1 MSALELSLVSIFFI
15 IRMWSVKNR
24 VPVGS
29 SQGRPETPEE
39 FFKMN
44 AQITP
49 AASPS
54 DLDSFWMPFTANRQ
68 FKASPRMLARAEGM
82 YYWTD
87 DGREV
92 LDGVAGLWCV
102 NAGHGRREITEAVTR
117 QLSTMEF
124 APTFQMGHPV
134 AFELANRLAKIA
146 PPGME
151 RLFFTNSG
159 SESVDTAL
167 KIAVAYHRARGA
179 GQRTR
184 FIGREKGYHGVGFGG
199 MSVGGMVNNR
209 KVFGS
214 SMLPGVD
221 HLPHTLDIGHN
232 AFSRGLPHWG
242 AHLANELERLIAL
255 HDASTIAAVIV
266 EPISGSAGVVL
277 PPLGYLKRLR
287 EICDKHEILLIFDE
301 VITGFGRVGKP
312 FAALAFDVTPDLM
325 TTAKGLTNG
334 AIPMGAVFAQRR
346 IYDAFMQGPENAI
359 ELFHGYTYSAHPVA
373 CAAALAT
380 LDIYAKEGLLTR
392 AATLAPQW
400 EDAIHSLRGVPH
412 VIDVRNYGLIGAVEL
427 ESRAG
432 KPGARAFDVFV
443 KCFERGVMVRQTGD
457 VIAMS
462 PPLIIEPKQIA
473 RIVETLGAVI
483 RETD

>member
-1 MSALELSLVSIFFI
+1 MNAELS
-15 IRMWSVKNR
+15 
-24 VPVGS
+24 
-29 SQGRPETPEE
+29 
-39 FFKMN
+39 
-44 AQITP
+44 P
-49 AASPS
+49 ALSNG
-54 DLDSFWMPFTANRQ
+54 DLDAFWMPFTANRQ
-68 FKASPRMLARAEGM
+68 FKANPRLLTRAEGM
-82 YYWTD
+82 YYWAT
-87 DGREV
+87 DGRQV

-102 NAGHGRREITEAVTR
+102 NAGHGRREITDAVTK

-124 APTFQMGHPV
+124 APAFQMGHPI

-146 PPGME
+146 PSGLD
-151 RLFFTNSG
+151 RIFFTNSG

-167 KIAVAYHRARGA
+167 KIAIAYHRSRGN
-179 GQRTR
+179 GQRIR

-209 KVFGS
+209 KIFGS
-214 SMLPGVD
+214 SMVPGVD
-221 HLPHTLDIGHN
+221 HLPHTLDLGHN

-266 EPISGSAGVVL
+266 EPISGSAGVIL
-277 PPLGYLKRLR
+277 PPVGYLKRLR
-287 EICDKHEILLIFDE
+287 EICDKNDILLIFDE
-301 VITGFGRVGKP
+301 VITGFGRTGKP
-312 FAALAFDVTPDLM
+312 FAAQSFDVTADLM

-334 AIPMGAVFAQRR
+334 AVPMGAVFAQRK
-346 IYDAFMQGPENAI
+346 IYDALMQGPENAI

-380 LDIYAKEGLLTR
+380 LDIYEKEGLLTR
-392 AATLAPQW
+392 AATLAPKW
-400 EDAIHSLRGVPH
+400 EDAVHSVRGAKH
-412 VIDVRNYGLIGAVEL
+412 VIDVRNYGLIAAVEL

-432 KPGARAFDVFV
+432 KPGARAFDVFL

-462 PPLIIEPKQIA
+462 PPLIIEEKQIA
-473 RIVETLGAVI
+473 RIVETLTEVI
-483 RETD
+483 RDTD